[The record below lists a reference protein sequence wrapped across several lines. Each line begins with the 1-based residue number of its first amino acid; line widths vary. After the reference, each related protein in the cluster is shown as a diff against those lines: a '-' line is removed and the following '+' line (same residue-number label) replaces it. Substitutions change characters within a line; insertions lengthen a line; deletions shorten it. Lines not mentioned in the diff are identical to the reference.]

1 MSEKNSNEQ
10 TEVKSEIQQDT
21 QSEIISE
28 EYEVLEIDE
37 TEDEAFD
44 EGKEVSEEAENAVNE
59 ESSEELSDFADEALI
74 KKKKKTKKIIG
85 IAAAGIA
92 VAVCAVGVAV
102 WVNSVKNKNAS
113 VTADAGTQNT
123 APSTVAET
131 VTATE
136 PETQENLADLKL
148 EAYADESSI
157 TAKFVDASG
166 NSLTGYDFAV
176 KLLDG
181 GISENEEKVEQII
194 EKETSSDS
202 ELQEIDAPE
211 YSDDN
216 QDGEVLI
223 SDIGEGTYTLVA
235 KAQEGFK
242 TPDAAEVTVVRYEV
256 IENILES
263 VVEEDEN
270 TRLED
275 PENNRN
281 TEEENEEQTPEEQT
295 PEEDIKPSNDG
306 TDESV
311 KKTEIKVENGEYVY
325 TASNEGTVTLSEEQA
340 ASLEQAVCLIEEN
353 GTINSYSG
361 FIAGRTEVS
370 VTDGNFS
377 VVEIFLVSSQTGQED
392 GSTGEYTQY
401 RLSPVI
407 VTKEDVVYGDGWQNI
422 DGKRYYYIGGSY
434 ITGWNNI
441 GGIQY
446 YFNESG
452 VLSSKTVID
461 VSGYNGNIDWQ
472 AVKASGID
480 YAIIRVGYRGYYYGK
495 LVLDSMFD
503 KNMRE
508 ATAAGI
514 QVGAY
519 IVTQAVNTQEAVEEA
534 SFIIEKC
541 RSYNVT
547 LPLVIDVEWAG
558 SEEDGDGRGNLISV
572 SERTAVINAFA
583 QTVNNAGYTPM
594 VYANKNWLNNYIYA
608 NDIVSFCRVWV
619 AQYNS
624 ECTYDKRFNMWQ
636 FTSSGNIGGI
646 SGNVDINAWLD

>member
-37 TEDEAFD
+37 AEDEAFD
-44 EGKEVSEEAENAVNE
+44 EDREVSGEAENAVNE
-59 ESSEELSDFADEALI
+59 ESSAGVSDFADEALI
-74 KKKKKTKKIIG
+74 LKKKKIKKIIG

-92 VAVCAVGVAV
+92 VAVCAAAAV
-102 WVNSVKNKNAS
+102 IWGNLEKNKNAS
-113 VTADAGTQNT
+113 AAAEAAARQTES
-123 APSTVAET
+123 STVAET

-136 PETQENLADLKL
+136 PETQEELADLKL

-194 EKETSSDS
+194 EKETSQDS

-281 TEEENEEQTPEEQT
+281 TEEETVEQTPEE
-295 PEEDIKPSNDG
+295 EIKPSQDG

-311 KKTEIKVENGEYVY
+311 NKTEIKVENGEYVY
-325 TASNEGTVTLSEEQA
+325 TANNEGTVTLSAEQA

-353 GTINSYSG
+353 GTVNSYSG
-361 FIAGRTEVS
+361 LIAGRTEVT
-370 VTDGNFS
+370 VTDGTFS
-377 VVEIFLVSSQTGQED
+377 VVEVFLVSSQTGQED
-392 GSTGEYTQY
+392 GSSAEYTQY

-407 VTKEDVVYGDGWQNI
+407 VTKEDIVYTDGWQTI
-422 DGKRYYYIGGSY
+422 DGNRYYYIGGSY

-441 GGIQY
+441 AGIQY

-461 VSGYNGNIDWQ
+461 VSRFNGNIDWQ

-480 YAIIRVGYRGYYYGK
+480 YAIIRVGYRGWETGA

-503 KNMRE
+503 ENMRE

-519 IVTQAVNTQEAVEEA
+519 MVTQAINTQEAVEEA

-547 LPLVIDVEWAG
+547 LPLVIDVEAAG
-558 SEEDGDGRGNLISV
+558 GANGQGRGDKISV
-572 SERTAVINAFA
+572 ADRTAVINAFA
-583 QTVNNAGYTPM
+583 QTVKNAGYTPM

-608 NDIVSFCRVWV
+608 NDIVSYCRVWV

>member
-10 TEVKSEIQQDT
+10 TEVKSEIQQDI

-37 TEDEAFD
+37 AEDEAFD
-44 EGKEVSEEAENAVNE
+44 EDREVSGEAENAVNE
-59 ESSEELSDFADEALI
+59 ESSAGVSDFADEALI
-74 KKKKKTKKIIG
+74 LKKKKIKKIIG

-92 VAVCAVGVAV
+92 VAVCAAAAV
-102 WVNSVKNKNAS
+102 IWGNFVKNKNAS
-113 VTADAGTQNT
+113 AAAEAAARQTES
-123 APSTVAET
+123 STVAET

-136 PETQENLADLKL
+136 PETQEELADLKL

-194 EKETSSDS
+194 EKETSQDS

-281 TEEENEEQTPEEQT
+281 TEEETVEQT

-311 KKTEIKVENGEYVY
+311 KKTEIKIENGEYVY
-325 TASNEGTVTLSEEQA
+325 TASNEGTVTLSAEQA

-353 GTINSYSG
+353 GTVNSYSG
-361 FIAGRTEVS
+361 LIAGRTEVT
-370 VTDGNFS
+370 VTDGTFS

-392 GSTGEYTQY
+392 GSSAEYTQY

-407 VTKEDVVYGDGWQNI
+407 VTKEDIVYTDGWQTI
-422 DGKRYYYIGGSY
+422 DGNRYYYIGGSY

-441 GGIQY
+441 AGIQY

-461 VSGYNGNIDWQ
+461 VSRFNGNIDWQ

-480 YAIIRVGYRGYYYGK
+480 YAIIRVGYRGWGTGA

-503 KNMRE
+503 ENMRE

-547 LPLVIDVEWAG
+547 LPLVIDVEAAG
-558 SEEDGDGRGNLISV
+558 GANGQGRGDQISV
-572 SERTAVINAFA
+572 ADRTAVINAFA
-583 QTVNNAGYTPM
+583 QTVKNAGYTPM

-608 NDIVSFCRVWV
+608 NDIVSYCRVWV

>member
-37 TEDEAFD
+37 AEDEAFD
-44 EGKEVSEEAENAVNE
+44 EDREVSGEAENAVNE
-59 ESSEELSDFADEALI
+59 ESSAGVSDFADEALI
-74 KKKKKTKKIIG
+74 LKKKKIKKIIG

-92 VAVCAVGVAV
+92 VAVCAAAAV
-102 WVNSVKNKNAS
+102 IWGNFVKNKNAS
-113 VTADAGTQNT
+113 AAAEAAARQTES
-123 APSTVAET
+123 STVAET

-136 PETQENLADLKL
+136 PETQEELADLKL

-194 EKETSSDS
+194 EKETSQDS

-281 TEEENEEQTPEEQT
+281 TEEETVEQTPEE
-295 PEEDIKPSNDG
+295 EIKPSQDG

-311 KKTEIKVENGEYVY
+311 NKTEIKVENGEYVY
-325 TASNEGTVTLSEEQA
+325 TANNEGTVTLSAEQA

-353 GTINSYSG
+353 GTVNSYSG
-361 FIAGRTEVS
+361 LIAGRTEVT
-370 VTDGNFS
+370 VTDGTFS

-392 GSTGEYTQY
+392 GSSAEYTQY

-407 VTKEDVVYGDGWQNI
+407 VTKEDIVYTDGWQTI
-422 DGKRYYYIGGSY
+422 DGNRYYYIGGSY

-441 GGIQY
+441 AGIQY

-461 VSGYNGNIDWQ
+461 VSRFNGNIDWQ

-480 YAIIRVGYRGYYYGK
+480 YAIIRVGYRGWGTGA

-503 KNMRE
+503 ENMRE

-519 IVTQAVNTQEAVEEA
+519 IVTQAINTQEAVEEA

-547 LPLVIDVEWAG
+547 LPLVIDVEAAG
-558 SEEDGDGRGNLISV
+558 GANGQGRGDKISV
-572 SERTAVINAFA
+572 ADRTAVINAFA
-583 QTVNNAGYTPM
+583 QTVKNAGYTPM

-608 NDIVSFCRVWV
+608 NDIVSYCRVWV

-646 SGNVDINAWLD
+646 SGNVDINAWID

>member
-1 MSEKNSNEQ
+1 MSEKNLNEQ

-194 EKETSSDS
+194 EKETSQDS

-242 TPDAAEVTVVRYEV
+242 TPDATEVTVVRYEV

-281 TEEENEEQTPEEQT
+281 TEEETVEQTPEE
-295 PEEDIKPSNDG
+295 EIKPSQDG

-311 KKTEIKVENGEYVY
+311 NKTEIKVENGEYVY
-325 TASNEGTVTLSEEQA
+325 TANNEGTVTLSAEQA

>member
-28 EYEVLEIDE
+28 EYEVLETDE
-37 TEDEAFD
+37 AEDEAFD
-44 EGKEVSEEAENAVNE
+44 EDREVSGEAENAVNE
-59 ESSEELSDFADEALI
+59 ESSAGVSDFADEALI
-74 KKKKKTKKIIG
+74 LKKKKIKKIIG

-92 VAVCAVGVAV
+92 VAVCAAAAV
-102 WVNSVKNKNAS
+102 IWGNFVKNKNAS
-113 VTADAGTQNT
+113 AAAEAAARQTES
-123 APSTVAET
+123 STVAET

-136 PETQENLADLKL
+136 PETQEELADLKL

-194 EKETSSDS
+194 EKETSQDS

-281 TEEENEEQTPEEQT
+281 TEEETVEQTPEE
-295 PEEDIKPSNDG
+295 EIKPSQDG

-311 KKTEIKVENGEYVY
+311 NKTEIKVENGEYVY
-325 TASNEGTVTLSEEQA
+325 TANNEGTVTLSAEQA

-353 GTINSYSG
+353 GTVNSYSG
-361 FIAGRTEVS
+361 LIAGRTEVT
-370 VTDGNFS
+370 VTDGTFS

-392 GSTGEYTQY
+392 GSSAEYTQY

-407 VTKEDVVYGDGWQNI
+407 VTKEDIVYTDGWQTI
-422 DGKRYYYIGGSY
+422 DGNRYYYIGGSY

-441 GGIQY
+441 AGIQY

-461 VSGYNGNIDWQ
+461 VSRFNGNIDWQ

-480 YAIIRVGYRGYYYGK
+480 YAIIRVGYRGWGTGA

-503 KNMRE
+503 ENMRE

-519 IVTQAVNTQEAVEEA
+519 IVTQAINTQEAVEEA

-547 LPLVIDVEWAG
+547 LPLVIDVEAAG
-558 SEEDGDGRGNLISV
+558 GANGQGRGDKISV
-572 SERTAVINAFA
+572 ADRTAVINAFA
-583 QTVNNAGYTPM
+583 QTVKNAGYTPM

-608 NDIVSFCRVWV
+608 NDIVSYCRVWV

>member
-37 TEDEAFD
+37 AEDEAFD
-44 EGKEVSEEAENAVNE
+44 EDREVSGEAENAVNE
-59 ESSEELSDFADEALI
+59 ESSAGVSDFADEALI
-74 KKKKKTKKIIG
+74 LKKKKIKKIIG

-92 VAVCAVGVAV
+92 VAVCAAAAV
-102 WVNSVKNKNAS
+102 IWGNFVKNKNAS
-113 VTADAGTQNT
+113 AAAEAAARQTES
-123 APSTVAET
+123 STVAET

-136 PETQENLADLKL
+136 PETQEELADLKL

-194 EKETSSDS
+194 EKETSQDS

-281 TEEENEEQTPEEQT
+281 TEEETVEQTPEE
-295 PEEDIKPSNDG
+295 EIKPSQDG

-311 KKTEIKVENGEYVY
+311 NKTEIKVENGEYVY
-325 TASNEGTVTLSEEQA
+325 TANNEGTVTLSAGQA

-353 GTINSYSG
+353 GTVNSYSG
-361 FIAGRTEVS
+361 LIAGRTEVT
-370 VTDGNFS
+370 VTDGTFS

-392 GSTGEYTQY
+392 GSSAEYTQY

-407 VTKEDVVYGDGWQNI
+407 VTKEDIVYSDGWQTI

-461 VSGYNGNIDWQ
+461 VSVWNGNIDWQ

-480 YAIIRVGYRGYYYGK
+480 YAIIRVGYRGYGTGA

-503 KNMRE
+503 RNMRE

-547 LPLVIDVEWAG
+547 LPLVIDVEAAAG
-558 SEEDGDGRGNLISV
+558 DDGPGRGDLISV
-572 SERTAVINAFA
+572 SDRTAVINAFA
-583 QTVNNAGYTPM
+583 QTVKNAGYTPM
-594 VYANKNWLNNYIYA
+594 VYANKNWMNNYIYA
-608 NDIVSFCRVWV
+608 NDIVSYCRVWV

-636 FTSSGNIGGI
+636 FTSSGEIGGI
-646 SGNVDINAWLD
+646 SGSVDINAWLD

>member
-37 TEDEAFD
+37 AEDEAFD
-44 EGKEVSEEAENAVNE
+44 EDREVSGEAENAVNE
-59 ESSEELSDFADEALI
+59 ESSAGVSDFADEALI
-74 KKKKKTKKIIG
+74 LKKKKIKKIIG

-92 VAVCAVGVAV
+92 VAVCAAAAV
-102 WVNSVKNKNAS
+102 IWGNFVKNKNAS
-113 VTADAGTQNT
+113 AAAEAAARQTES
-123 APSTVAET
+123 STVAET

-136 PETQENLADLKL
+136 PERQEELADLKL

-194 EKETSSDS
+194 EKETSQDS

-281 TEEENEEQTPEEQT
+281 TEEETVEQTPEE
-295 PEEDIKPSNDG
+295 EIKPSQDG

-311 KKTEIKVENGEYVY
+311 NKTEIKVENGEYVY
-325 TASNEGTVTLSEEQA
+325 TANNEGTVTLSAEQA

-353 GTINSYSG
+353 GTVNSYSG
-361 FIAGRTEVS
+361 LIAGRTEVT
-370 VTDGNFS
+370 VTDGTFS

-392 GSTGEYTQY
+392 GSSAEYTQY

-407 VTKEDVVYGDGWQNI
+407 VTKEDIVYTDGWQTI
-422 DGKRYYYIGGSY
+422 DGNRYYYIGGSY

-441 GGIQY
+441 AGIQY

-461 VSGYNGNIDWQ
+461 VSRFNGNIDWQ

-480 YAIIRVGYRGYYYGK
+480 YAIIRVGYRGWEKGA

-503 KNMRE
+503 ENMRE

-519 IVTQAVNTQEAVEEA
+519 IVTQAINTQEAVEEA

-547 LPLVIDVEWAG
+547 LPLVIDVEAAG
-558 SEEDGDGRGNLISV
+558 GANGQGRGDKISV
-572 SERTAVINAFA
+572 ADRTAVINAFA
-583 QTVNNAGYTPM
+583 QTVKNAGYTPM

-608 NDIVSFCRVWV
+608 NDIVSYCRVWV

>member
-37 TEDEAFD
+37 AEDEAFD
-44 EGKEVSEEAENAVNE
+44 EDREVSGEAENAVNE
-59 ESSEELSDFADEALI
+59 ESSAGVSDFADEALI
-74 KKKKKTKKIIG
+74 LKKKKIKKIIG

-92 VAVCAVGVAV
+92 VAVCAAAAV
-102 WVNSVKNKNAS
+102 IWGNFVKNKNAS
-113 VTADAGTQNT
+113 AAAEAAARQTES
-123 APSTVAET
+123 STVAET

-136 PETQENLADLKL
+136 PETQEELADLKL

-194 EKETSSDS
+194 EKETSQDS

-281 TEEENEEQTPEEQT
+281 TEEETVEQT

-311 KKTEIKVENGEYVY
+311 KKTEIKIENGEYVY
-325 TASNEGTVTLSEEQA
+325 TASNEGTVTLSAEQA

-353 GTINSYSG
+353 GTVNSYSG
-361 FIAGRTEVS
+361 LIAGRTEVT
-370 VTDGNFS
+370 VTDGTFS

-392 GSTGEYTQY
+392 GSSAEYTQY

-407 VTKEDVVYGDGWQNI
+407 VTKEDIVYTDGWQTI
-422 DGKRYYYIGGSY
+422 DGNRYYYIGGSY

-441 GGIQY
+441 AGIQY

-461 VSGYNGNIDWQ
+461 VSRFNGNIDWQ

-480 YAIIRVGYRGYYYGK
+480 YAIIRVGYRGWGTGA

-503 KNMRE
+503 ENMRE

-547 LPLVIDVEWAG
+547 LPLVIDVEAAG
-558 SEEDGDGRGNLISV
+558 GANGQGRGDKISV
-572 SERTAVINAFA
+572 ADRTAVINAFA
-583 QTVNNAGYTPM
+583 QTVKNAGYTPM

-608 NDIVSFCRVWV
+608 NDIVSYCRVWV

>member
-1 MSEKNSNEQ
+1 MSEKNLNEQ

-194 EKETSSDS
+194 EKETSQDS

-242 TPDAAEVTVVRYEV
+242 TPDATEVTVVRYEV

-281 TEEENEEQTPEEQT
+281 TEEETVEQTPEE
-295 PEEDIKPSNDG
+295 EIKPSQDG

-311 KKTEIKVENGEYVY
+311 NKTEIKVENGEYVY
-325 TASNEGTVTLSEEQA
+325 TANNEGTVTLSAEQA

-353 GTINSYSG
+353 GTVNSYSG
-361 FIAGRTEVS
+361 LIAGRTEVT
-370 VTDGNFS
+370 VTDGTFS

-392 GSTGEYTQY
+392 GSSAEYTQY

-407 VTKEDVVYGDGWQNI
+407 VTKEDIVYTDGWQTI
-422 DGKRYYYIGGSY
+422 DGNRYYYIGGSY

-441 GGIQY
+441 AGIQY

-461 VSGYNGNIDWQ
+461 VSRFNGNIDWQ

-480 YAIIRVGYRGYYYGK
+480 YAIIRVGYRGWGTGA

-503 KNMRE
+503 ENMRE

-519 IVTQAVNTQEAVEEA
+519 IVTQAINTQEAVEEA

-547 LPLVIDVEWAG
+547 LPLVIDVEAAG
-558 SEEDGDGRGNLISV
+558 GANGQGRGDQISV
-572 SERTAVINAFA
+572 SDRTAVINAFA
-583 QTVNNAGYTPM
+583 QTVKNAGYTPM

-608 NDIVSFCRVWV
+608 NDIASYCRVWV

-636 FTSSGNIGGI
+636 FTCSGNIGGI

>member
-37 TEDEAFD
+37 AEDEAFD
-44 EGKEVSEEAENAVNE
+44 EDREVSGEAENAVNE
-59 ESSEELSDFADEALI
+59 ESSAGVSDFADEALI
-74 KKKKKTKKIIG
+74 LKKKKIKKIIG

-92 VAVCAVGVAV
+92 VAVCAAAAV
-102 WVNSVKNKNAS
+102 IWGNFVKNKNAS
-113 VTADAGTQNT
+113 AAAEAAARQTES
-123 APSTVAET
+123 STVAET

-194 EKETSSDS
+194 EKETSQDS

-281 TEEENEEQTPEEQT
+281 TEEETVEQTPEE
-295 PEEDIKPSNDG
+295 EIKPSQDG

-311 KKTEIKVENGEYVY
+311 NKTEIKVENGEYVY
-325 TASNEGTVTLSEEQA
+325 TANNEGTVTLSAEQA

-353 GTINSYSG
+353 GTVNSYSG
-361 FIAGRTEVS
+361 LIAGRTEVT
-370 VTDGNFS
+370 VTDGTFS

-392 GSTGEYTQY
+392 GSSAEYTQY

-407 VTKEDVVYGDGWQNI
+407 VTKEDIVYTDGWQTI
-422 DGKRYYYIGGSY
+422 DGNRYYYIGGSY

-441 GGIQY
+441 AGIQY

-461 VSGYNGNIDWQ
+461 VSRFNGNIDWQ

-480 YAIIRVGYRGYYYGK
+480 YAIIRVGYRGWGTGA

-503 KNMRE
+503 ENMRE

-519 IVTQAVNTQEAVEEA
+519 IVTQAINTQEAVEEA

-547 LPLVIDVEWAG
+547 LPLVIDVEAAG
-558 SEEDGDGRGNLISV
+558 GANGQGRGDKISV
-572 SERTAVINAFA
+572 ADRTAVINAFA
-583 QTVNNAGYTPM
+583 QTVKNAGYTPM

-608 NDIVSFCRVWV
+608 NDIVSYCRVWV

>member
-28 EYEVLEIDE
+28 EYEVLETDE
-37 TEDEAFD
+37 AEDEAFD
-44 EGKEVSEEAENAVNE
+44 EDREVSGEAENAVNE
-59 ESSEELSDFADEALI
+59 ESSAGVSDFADEALI
-74 KKKKKTKKIIG
+74 LKKKKIKKIIG

-92 VAVCAVGVAV
+92 VAVCAAAAV
-102 WVNSVKNKNAS
+102 IWGNFVKNKNAS
-113 VTADAGTQNT
+113 AAAEAAARQTES
-123 APSTVAET
+123 STVAET

-136 PETQENLADLKL
+136 PETQEELADLKL

-194 EKETSSDS
+194 EKETSQDS

-281 TEEENEEQTPEEQT
+281 TEEETVEQTPEE
-295 PEEDIKPSNDG
+295 EIKPSQDG

-311 KKTEIKVENGEYVY
+311 NKTEIKVENGEYVY
-325 TASNEGTVTLSEEQA
+325 TANNEGTVTLSAEQA

-353 GTINSYSG
+353 GTVNSYSG
-361 FIAGRTEVS
+361 LIAGRTEVT
-370 VTDGNFS
+370 VTDGTFS

-392 GSTGEYTQY
+392 GSSAEYTQY

-407 VTKEDVVYGDGWQNI
+407 VTKEDIVYTDGWQTI
-422 DGKRYYYIGGSY
+422 DGNRYYYIGGSY
-434 ITGWNNI
+434 ITGGNNI
-441 GGIQY
+441 AGIQY

-461 VSGYNGNIDWQ
+461 VSRFNGNIDWQ

-480 YAIIRVGYRGYYYGK
+480 YAIIRVGYRGWGTGA

-503 KNMRE
+503 ENMRE

-519 IVTQAVNTQEAVEEA
+519 IVTQAINTQEAVEEA

-547 LPLVIDVEWAG
+547 LPLVIDVEAAG
-558 SEEDGDGRGNLISV
+558 GANGQGRGDKISV
-572 SERTAVINAFA
+572 ADRTAVINAFA
-583 QTVNNAGYTPM
+583 QTVKNAGYTPM

-608 NDIVSFCRVWV
+608 NDIVSYCRVWV

>member
-37 TEDEAFD
+37 AEDEAFD
-44 EGKEVSEEAENAVNE
+44 EDREVSGEAENAVNE
-59 ESSEELSDFADEALI
+59 ESSAGVSDFADEALI

-166 NSLTGYDFAV
+166 NSLTGYNFAV

-194 EKETSSDS
+194 EKETSPDS

-281 TEEENEEQTPEEQT
+281 TEEETVEQT

-311 KKTEIKVENGEYVY
+311 KKTEIKIENGEYVY
-325 TASNEGTVTLSEEQA
+325 TASNEGTVTLSAEQA

-353 GTINSYSG
+353 GTVNSYSG
-361 FIAGRTEVS
+361 LIAGRTEVT
-370 VTDGNFS
+370 VTDGTFS

-392 GSTGEYTQY
+392 GSSAEYTQY

-407 VTKEDVVYGDGWQNI
+407 VTKEDIVYTDGWQTI
-422 DGKRYYYIGGSY
+422 DGNRYYYIGGSY

-441 GGIQY
+441 AGIQY

-461 VSGYNGNIDWQ
+461 VSRFNGNIDWQ

-480 YAIIRVGYRGYYYGK
+480 YAIIRVGYRGWGTGA

-503 KNMRE
+503 ENMRE

-547 LPLVIDVEWAG
+547 LPLVIDVEAAG
-558 SEEDGDGRGNLISV
+558 GANGQGRGDQISV
-572 SERTAVINAFA
+572 ADRTAVINAFA
-583 QTVNNAGYTPM
+583 QTVKNAGYTPM

-608 NDIVSFCRVWV
+608 NDIVSYCRVWV

>member
-37 TEDEAFD
+37 AEDEAFD
-44 EGKEVSEEAENAVNE
+44 EDREVSGEAENAVNE
-59 ESSEELSDFADEALI
+59 ESSAGVSDFADEALI
-74 KKKKKTKKIIG
+74 LKKKKIKKIIG

-92 VAVCAVGVAV
+92 VAVCAAAAV
-102 WVNSVKNKNAS
+102 IWGNFVKNKNAS
-113 VTADAGTQNT
+113 AAAEAAARQTES
-123 APSTVAET
+123 STVAET

-136 PETQENLADLKL
+136 PETQEELADLKL

-194 EKETSSDS
+194 EKETSQDS

-281 TEEENEEQTPEEQT
+281 TEEETVEQTPEE
-295 PEEDIKPSNDG
+295 EIKPSQDG

-311 KKTEIKVENGEYVY
+311 NKTEIKVENGEYVY
-325 TASNEGTVTLSEEQA
+325 TANNEGTVTLSAEQA

-353 GTINSYSG
+353 GTVNSYSG
-361 FIAGRTEVS
+361 LIAGRTEVT
-370 VTDGNFS
+370 VTDGTFS
-377 VVEIFLVSSQTGQED
+377 VVEVFLVSSQTGQED
-392 GSTGEYTQY
+392 GSSAEYTQY

-407 VTKEDVVYGDGWQNI
+407 VTKEDIVYTDGWQTI
-422 DGKRYYYIGGSY
+422 DGNRYYYIGGSY

-441 GGIQY
+441 AGIQY

-461 VSGYNGNIDWQ
+461 VSRFNGNIDWQ

-480 YAIIRVGYRGYYYGK
+480 YAIIRVGYRGWETGA

-503 KNMRE
+503 ENMRE

-519 IVTQAVNTQEAVEEA
+519 MVTQAINTQEAVEEA

-547 LPLVIDVEWAG
+547 LPLVIDVEAAG
-558 SEEDGDGRGNLISV
+558 GANGQGRGDKISV
-572 SERTAVINAFA
+572 ADRTAVINAFA
-583 QTVNNAGYTPM
+583 QTVKNAGYTPM

-608 NDIVSFCRVWV
+608 NDIVSYCRVWV